1 MTTLKEFAQAFTP
14 SATKTFNVADLPKV
28 STSVDILEKKAKR
41 KDGTEFAYSYIN
53 IDGLE
58 YRVPK
63 TVIEQLQTILK
74 FAPQLTHFKVNKTGT
89 TKDDTKYKVEPV
101 L

>member
-1 MTTLKEFAQAFTP
+1 MTTLLDYAKAYVPAQ
-14 SATKTFNVADLPKV
+14 TKTMNIADLPKV
-28 STSVDILEKKAKR
+28 STAVQIKEKDAKK
-41 KDGTEFAYSYIN
+41 KDGTPFKYLYAEV
-53 IDGLE
+53 DGGE

-63 TVIEQLQTILK
+63 TVLDQLQTILK
-74 FAPQLTHFKVNKTGT
+74 FAPTLEYFKVTKTGT

>member
-14 SATKTFNVADLPKV
+14 SATKTYNVADLPKV
-28 STSVDILEKKAKR
+28 ATNVEILDKKANR
-41 KDGTEFAYSYIN
+41 KDGTEFTYKYIV
-53 IDGLE
+53 IDGVE

-74 FAPQLTHFKVNKTGT
+74 FAPQLTHFKVTKTGT

-101 L
+101 I